1 MSAGE
6 GVAEEQRHLPQ
17 AGKEWAAGVEERV
30 QNRSVHRA
38 AAAGAGNPVA
48 ADLPLWE
55 VRAGVLIEA
64 PSRVFLRWKISETHR
79 NPGNKARRA

>member
-1 MSAGE
+1 M
-6 GVAEEQRHLPQ
+6 AEEQRHLPQ

-30 QNRSVHRA
+30 QKRSVHRA
-38 AAAGAGNPVA
+38 AVAGAAGAAAGNPVVA
-48 ADLPLWE
+48 GLPLWE

-79 NPGNKARRA
+79 NPGKKARRA